1 MPKLTRTGYEIGSS
15 EAGAIVLGKT
25 AFQNRHDILEK
36 HKLAKAGVETIEPD
50 FKSWALIR
58 GIFLE
63 PAVADMVEWWIN
75 QLCLEPCQM
84 WEPTEPY
91 QKARAAS
98 SIDRI
103 VKLSDPLTLKNLE
116 GEDVVMSGTGV
127 VEIKTDRYHHGKPKP
142 EWVFQVLHQ
151 MYCADISWGMIG
163 CFDQDFKLHLYPI
176 ERSANLIGIMLEAY
190 DEFWNL
196 VDTDSHYPP
205 DPDPD
210 ADIVAVSYPDGWETN
225 ADISGAAQGYVE
237 ASAEVA
243 LARAKLRELEKERDE
258 YKNAL
263 VDVMY
268 LSNITHVDADG
279 YRIHSE
285 YISKPKRKMVETDEV
300 TETLKFSVKELNNE

>member
-1 MPKLTRTGYEIGSS
+1 M
-15 EAGAIVLGKT
+15 
-25 AFQNRHDILEK
+25 
-36 HKLAKAGVETIEPD
+36 
-50 FKSWALIR
+50 
-58 GIFLE
+58 E
-63 PAVADMVEWWIN
+63 PAIAGMVESRIN
-75 QLCLEPCQM
+75 RMCEKPCEM
-84 WEPTEPY
+84 WEPTEPF
-91 QKARAAS
+91 KKPRAAA

-103 VKLSDPLTLKNLE
+103 VKLTDPITLVNGD
-116 GEDVVMSGTGV
+116 GEEVTMSGTGV
-127 VEIKTDRYHHGKPKP
+127 CEIKSDRYHHGKPKP
-142 EWVFQVLHQ
+142 EWVFQVVHQ

-163 CFDQDFKLHLYPI
+163 CFDQDFKLHLYPV

-196 VDTDSHYPP
+196 VDTDGEYPP

-210 ADIVAVSYPDGWETN
+210 ADVVAVSYPDGWETN

-237 ASAEVA
+237 ANAEVA

-258 YKNAL
+258 YKDAL

-285 YISKPKRKMVETDEV
+285 YISKPKKKMVETEDY
-300 TETLKFSVKELNNE
+300 TETLKFSVKELN

>member
-1 MPKLTRTGYEIGSS
+1 MPKLTKTGYEIGSS
-15 EAGAIVLGKT
+15 EAGAIIMGAT
-25 AFQNRHDILEK
+25 AFQTRHEVLEA
-36 HKLAKAGVETIEPD
+36 HKLAKAGVETLEQGY
-50 FKSWALIR
+50 KWAFER
-58 GIFLE
+58 GNHLE
-63 PAVADMVEWWIN
+63 PAIAGMVESQIN
-75 QLCLEPCQM
+75 RMCLEPCAM
-84 WEPTEPY
+84 WEPTEPF
-91 QKARAAS
+91 KKPRAAA

-103 VKLSDPLTLKNLE
+103 VKLADPITLVNGD
-116 GEDVVMSGTGV
+116 GEEVTMSGTGV
-127 VEIKTDRYHHGKPKP
+127 CEIKSDRYHHGKPKP
-142 EWVFQVLHQ
+142 EWVFQVVHQ

-163 CFDQDFKLHLYPI
+163 CFDQDFKLHLYPV

-210 ADIVAVSYPDGWETN
+210 AGIVAVSWPDGWETN
-225 ADISGAAQGYVE
+225 ADISGAAQGYVL

-243 LARAKLRELEKERDE
+243 VARASLREVERERDE

-285 YISKPKRKMVETDEV
+285 YIRKPKKKMVETDEV

>member
-15 EAGAIVLGKT
+15 EAGAIIMGAT
-25 AFQNRHDILEK
+25 AFQTRHEVLEA
-36 HKLAKAGVETIEPD
+36 HKLARAGVETLEQPY
-50 FKSWALIR
+50 KWAFER
-58 GIFLE
+58 GNHLE
-63 PAVADMVEWWIN
+63 PAIAGMVESQIN
-75 QLCLEPCQM
+75 RMCLEPCQM
-84 WEPTEPY
+84 WEPTEPF
-91 QKARAAS
+91 KKPRAAA

-103 VKLSDPLTLKNLE
+103 VKLADPITLVNGD
-116 GEDVVMSGTGV
+116 GEEVTMSGTGV
-127 VEIKTDRYHHGKPKP
+127 CEIKSDRYHHGRPKP

-163 CFDQDFKLHLYPI
+163 CFDQDFKLHLYPV

-196 VDTDSHYPP
+196 VDTDSHYPAE
-205 DPDPD
+205 PDPD
-210 ADIVAVSYPDGWETN
+210 ADVVAVSWPDDWETN
-225 ADISGAAQGYVE
+225 ADISGEAQNYVL
-237 ASAEVA
+237 ASADVA
-243 LARAKLRELEKERDE
+243 VARAALREVERERDE
-258 YKNAL
+258 YKNSL

-285 YISKPKRKMVETDEV
+285 YIRKPKRKMIETDEV